1 MPSDLARRIASVVDK
16 PPIGKELTR
25 ARECQEAGVLNEK
38 RDRRAIRGPMHF
50 VAPVLVFRKMPELA
64 SGAVDGPKPQAL
76 VRRIEGRVGK
86 DTGDDASIR

>member
-1 MPSDLARRIASVVDK
+1 
-16 PPIGKELTR
+16 
-25 ARECQEAGVLNEK
+25 LNEK

-64 SGAVDGPKPQAL
+64 SGAVDGPEPQAL

-86 DTGDDASIR
+86 DTGDDASIRRCNGNVRASTAGGYKGDCG